1 MNSKESINKSYNPI
15 YLVNILLFI
24 LSASIGIYYFVLS
37 LGYSDRL
44 YPIIVQTVSLASIII
59 FSPDLIKIVLDRIS
73 TTTNGRWFTS
83 SIFITILVLGLV
95 IFIGF
100 LLPYQSFNMS
110 TYLIY
115 IALPLLLISLA
126 FYFYYF
132 YPIDI
137 FYCSLFVLF
146 SLFIGSVTW
155 KNGWQG
161 PMFTEQLSIMSLSE
175 IDVLFHSAVIGVIKT
190 HGLPSTGLDGI
201 PYLPYHW
208 GSHWI
213 FAQFSNILNMN
224 GLLFCNL
231 GFPLIIIPLYIK
243 SIFYGVFSI
252 RRYKK
257 FDINVNSL
265 LLLLLI
271 VPIIHFTSEVT
282 TVPIDNYSYV
292 MSLML
297 SFLLFSL
304 CIEYLNDKQKKI
316 NDRII
321 DYILLMFFIPLFIG
335 LIALVKISVPFIIL
349 GVYLF
354 LTLRLRLYK
363 NYIVI
368 LSFLLSSIIF
378 ITIFLVTTDILVTH
392 GSNIGISTVLSS
404 LVKYGRLSFILN
416 YIGIVV
422 FIYFFLRRKK
432 VTTMEELKNM
442 IGSKQYIFE
451 LEILPCILIISL
463 IPGLIGMNAGG
474 SDFYFYNFQY
484 WLSVIFI
491 LGYLPYL
498 FTLNTWH
505 QLFERKKIISYIT
518 IFLILGISLEVTRN
532 YFSQI
537 SDNLRYNLK
546 VRSKINNFTAE
557 RISLK
562 RAVLNLMKGNNIL
575 GIAEESNGSALKNSR
590 RYRLLDL
597 LNRIDKDNSINKKET
612 CIYIPKTNDVFWGM
626 QTRVDGTPFIVPGL
640 TSIAMI
646 DGVPDYLNPTQRKL
660 RGYHVYNKDFDK
672 QEKNN
677 YIELTIDE
685 LKKRAQEKGFSKII
699 KIEFNNNEFLIEKI
713 EV

>member
-1 MNSKESINKSYNPI
+1 M
-15 YLVNILLFI
+15 
-24 LSASIGIYYFVLS
+24 
-37 LGYSDRL
+37 

-83 SIFITILVLGLV
+83 SIFIAIIILCSIILVG
-95 IFIGF
+95 
-100 LLPYQSFNMS
+100 
-110 TYLIY
+110 YLIPSLNFNINQY
-115 IALPLLLISLA
+115 LLFIAAPLLIISLVK
-126 FYFYYF
+126 YFF
-132 YPIDI
+132 SSFHWSDI
-137 FYCSLFVLF
+137 FYYGIFFLF
-146 SLFIGSVTW
+146 SIFLGSVIW

-161 PMFTEQLSIMSLSE
+161 PLFIEQLSLMNLSE
-175 IDVLFHSAVIGVIKT
+175 VDVLFHSSVIGVIKT
-190 HGLPSTGLDGI
+190 HGFPSTGLDGI

-224 GLLFCNL
+224 GLLFCNI

-257 FDINVNSL
+257 FDLNVNSVL
-265 LLLLLI
+265 LLFLI
-271 VPIIHFTSEVT
+271 IPIIHFTSEVT
-282 TVPIDNYSYV
+282 TAPIDSYSYV
-292 MSLML
+292 MSLTL

-304 CIEYLNDKQKKI
+304 CIEYLNANQIKKR
-316 NDRII
+316 DRII
-321 DYILLMFFIPLFIG
+321 DHIFLLFIVPLFIG
-335 LIALVKISVPFIIL
+335 IIALVKISIPFILL
-349 GVYLF
+349 GLYLY
-354 LTLRLRLYK
+354 LIYRLRLYK

-368 LSFLLSSIIF
+368 LSFLFSSIILL
-378 ITIFLVTTDILVTH
+378 TILFVGTDILFTH
-392 GSNIGISTVLSS
+392 STSIGIISIFKGIT
-404 LVKYGRLSFILN
+404 KYGRLSFVLN
-416 YIGIVV
+416 YTGIVV
-422 FIYFFLRRKK
+422 FIYLILKKKK
-432 VTTMEELKNM
+432 VTTIKELKNM

-474 SDFYFYNFQY
+474 SDFHFYNFQY

-498 FTLNTWH
+498 FTLNTWY

-518 IFLILGISLEVTRN
+518 IFLILGISLEVTGN

-546 VRSKINNFTAE
+546 VRSKINNITAE

-562 RAVLNLMKGNNIL
+562 RTAVNLMKGNNIL
-575 GIAEESNGSALKNSR
+575 GIAKESNGSALTNNR

-626 QTRVDGTPFIVPGL
+626 QTIKSGTPFIVPGI
-640 TSIAMI
+640 TGIAMI
-646 DGVPDYLNPTQRKL
+646 NGLPDLDPISKGL
-660 RGYHVYNKDFDK
+660 RGYHVYNFDSNK
-672 QEKNN
+672 KGNNN
-677 YIELTIDE
+677 YLELSTNE
-685 LKKRAQEKGFSKII
+685 LKSRARQKGFSTII
-699 KIEFNNNEFLIEKI
+699 KIGFINNDFLIERF